1 MPFWNEINGD
11 TTMKS
16 IPQSGI
22 IVISFALTL
31 GAAAI
36 LFSL

>member
-1 MPFWNEINGD
+1 
-11 TTMKS
+11 MKS

-22 IVISFALTL
+22 IVISFVVTL